1 MAVVKNVNLASFGG
15 TSMPVRIRKSF
26 KIFPGVK
33 VNMSKGGVSFTVG
46 AKGYHLNFSKRGVR
60 QTVGLPGSGISETN
74 YIVKNDTK
82 SEKEKSTGSKKDEEE
97 TEKVA
102 ERGVQGTTR
111 RGSPAWM
118 ILLGLIVIYFAAV
131 ILGVIPTNLLSQVF
145 HTLTEWTRDIGL

>member
-1 MAVVKNVNLASFGG
+1 
-15 TSMPVRIRKSF
+15 MPVRIRKTF

-33 VNMSKGGVSFTVG
+33 VNMSKGGISFTVG
-46 AKGYHLNFSKRGVR
+46 AKGYHLNFSRRGVR

-82 SEKEKSTGSKKDEEE
+82 SEKEKSASSESKSKKDEEE
-97 TEKVA
+97 ALSVS
-102 ERGVQGTTR
+102 ERKENQPVTR

-131 ILGVIPTNLLSQVF
+131 ILGVIPTNFLSQVF
-145 HTLTEWTRDIGL
+145 HNLTEWTRGIGL

>member
-1 MAVVKNVNLASFGG
+1 
-15 TSMPVRIRKSF
+15 MPVRIRKSF

-82 SEKEKSTGSKKDEEE
+82 SEKEKSASSESKSKQDQDEPQ
-97 TEKVA
+97 KVS
-102 ERGVQGTTR
+102 EHPENQPVTR

-118 ILLGLIVIYFAAV
+118 ILLGLIVLYFAAV

-145 HTLTEWTRDIGL
+145 HTLTEWTRGIGL